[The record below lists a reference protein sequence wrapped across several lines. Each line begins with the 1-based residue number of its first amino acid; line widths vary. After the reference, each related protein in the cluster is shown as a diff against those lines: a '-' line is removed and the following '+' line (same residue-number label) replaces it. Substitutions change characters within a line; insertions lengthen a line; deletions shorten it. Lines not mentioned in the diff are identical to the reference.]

1 LSASDSTE
9 DVRPKLRPVEAL
21 PGTHQGRQ
29 VIMLIDPTG
38 LARGTVSLSS
48 QAFFIVSHFD
58 GRHDLRDIQADFTRR
73 YGELLMSERVHDMIQ
88 QLEQAGFLDG
98 PHFERYYAAL
108 ATEYEKAPTR
118 QTHTTIAPAELQQT
132 VDDILATAK
141 NLVHQPKI
149 VGLIA
154 PHLDYERGRS
164 CYVAAY
170 AALKA
175 RSNARRFVILGTNHF
190 GRAQGVVA
198 TDKSFETPLGLARI
212 DQTAMR
218 ALRRRC
224 GAALLDH
231 QFDHQH
237 EHSVELQVML
247 LQRLFGPD
255 EVRIVPLLC
264 PDASTTEQSPTGH
277 GVPPPELAA
286 VLKEML
292 ADADQPICVIAA
304 ADLSH
309 VGRRFGD
316 DRPLDTAFL
325 EQVERRDRQLLKYIQ
340 QNDPTGMLDFLGHDQ
355 NPTRVCSSG
364 CLYVALAALPDSKV
378 ELLEYHQA
386 ATAEIE
392 TAVTCAAAALTA

>member
-1 LSASDSTE
+1 M
-9 DVRPKLRPVEAL
+9 
-21 PGTHQGRQ
+21 PGTHQGRH
-29 VIMLIDPTG
+29 VILLIDPTG
-38 LARGTVSLSS
+38 LARGTVSLSP

-58 GRHDLRDIQADFTRR
+58 GRHDIRDMQTDFIRR
-73 YGELLMSERVHDMIQ
+73 YGQPLPSERVHDMIQ

-98 PHFERYYAAL
+98 PHFDRYYAAL
-108 ATEYEKAPTR
+108 AAEYEKSPTR
-118 QTHTTIAPAELQQT
+118 RSHTTIAPAELQQT
-132 VDDILATAK
+132 VDDILTAAK
-141 NLVHQPKI
+141 DLAHQPKI

-154 PHLDYERGRS
+154 PHLDYERGRSCYVAAYYERGRS

-198 TDKSFETPLGLARI
+198 TDKPFETPLGLARI
-212 DQTAMR
+212 DQAAMR
-218 ALRRRC
+218 TLRRRC

-255 EVRIVPLLC
+255 QVRIVPLLC
-264 PDASTTEQSPTGH
+264 PDASAAEHSPTGH
-277 GVPPPELAA
+277 GVSLPDLAA
-286 VLKEML
+286 ALKEVL
-292 ADADQPICVIAA
+292 DNADQPICVIAA

-316 DRPLDTAFL
+316 DRPLDPPFL
-325 EQVERRDRQLLKYIQ
+325 EQVERRDRQLLKYVQ
-340 QNDPTGMLDFLGHDQ
+340 QNDPAGMVNFLGHDQ

-364 CLYVALAALPDSKV
+364 CLYVALAALTDSKV
-378 ELLEYHQA
+378 ELLAYHQA

-392 TAVTCAAAALTA
+392 TAVTCAAVVLTA